1 MANPDQHDSKVTRR
15 RFFGT
20 ASGAGVLAAGVAT
33 GGVASAVAASTAVA
47 GSGAASASTVP
58 RAPTDPQATLNALLT
73 GNQRWVHGAAQHP
86 NQSVQW
92 RHEVAGHQAPPAV
105 VVSCIDSRVP
115 PELVFDVGLGDM
127 FVIRTGAQTLD
138 DGVVLGSIEFGPAM
152 YPTARLILVLGH
164 AGCGAI
170 SAAIQVIQDG
180 GQAPGHIQAV
190 VDALRPAYAVAV
202 RQTGDLQDNMT
213 RAQTRL
219 TVERLQRDP
228 LLREIID
235 AEGMLIVG
243 GHYQLESGLVTII
256 A

>member
-1 MANPDQHDSKVTRR
+1 MTNPGRGDSKVTRR
-15 RFFGT
+15 RFFGP
-20 ASGAGVLAAGVAT
+20 ASGAGVLAAGAAS
-33 GGVASAVAASTAVA
+33 GGVASAVAASTILTKA
-47 GSGAASASTVP
+47 GAASASTVP
-58 RAPTDPQATLNALLT
+58 RPPTDPRATLSALLA
-73 GNQRWVHGAAQHP
+73 GNQRWVHGAAEHP

-92 RHEVAGHQAPPAV
+92 RHEVAVHQAPPAV

-138 DGVVLGSIEFGPAM
+138 EGVVLGSIEFGPAM

-170 SAAIQVIQDG
+170 SAAIEVIQDG

-190 VDALRPAYAVAV
+190 VDALRPAYAVAI
-202 RQTGDLQDNMT
+202 RQAGDLQDNMT

-228 LLREIID
+228 LLQEIID
-235 AEGMLIVG
+235 TDGLLIVG